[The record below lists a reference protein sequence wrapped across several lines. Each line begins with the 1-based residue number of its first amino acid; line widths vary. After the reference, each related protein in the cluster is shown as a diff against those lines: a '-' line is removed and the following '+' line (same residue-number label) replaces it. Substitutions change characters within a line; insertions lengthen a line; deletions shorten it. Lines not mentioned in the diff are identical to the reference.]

1 MNDVPKG
8 PAYQVR
14 KVETIDVTGAK
25 IIAINAK
32 SVTFSINGEEYLA
45 TKRVA
50 NDIINH
56 VPVQVYVQS
65 IVREMPLGNVIYQNW
80 LATPSRF

>member
-1 MNDVPKG
+1 MNDSPKG

-14 KVETIDVTGAK
+14 KVEAIDVTDAK
-25 IIAINAK
+25 IIAVNAK
-32 SVTFSINGEEYLA
+32 SVTFSINGKEYLA

-50 NDIINH
+50 NDIINR
-56 VPVQVYVQS
+56 VPVQVYVQFL
-65 IVREMPLGNVIYQNW
+65 VREMPLGNIIYQNW